1 MAIFN
6 SFLCVYQ
13 RVVVQ
18 PSQESR
24 SMIQDPLSCRF
35 IIPCWNLQRCW
46 YSQKKCQTMGY
57 TPYKYG
63 VYCILHINMDIYIY
77 IPMFYIFIS
86 IFISIYSIY
95 IYMVPPCFDD
105 PRILETKTRPIDFH
119 RRRASSGSV
128 SRAPC
133 VKCQWVDFSQKV
145 FTGNHG
151 FCQLYYIIL
160 LFMYIYRLYSI

>member
-6 SFLCVYQ
+6 SFLYVYQ

-63 VYCILHINMDIYIY
+63 VYCILHINMDIFPCFIYLYPYLYPYTPYIY
-77 IPMFYIFIS
+77 I
-86 IFISIYSIY
+86 Y
-95 IYMVPPCFDD
+95 IYGTPVFWRPAYSRNKNQTDRFSSAPSVIWICLQGTLRQVSMGWFLTESLHRKPW
-105 PRILETKTRPIDFH
+105 ILP
-119 RRRASSGSV
+119 A
-128 SRAPC
+128 
-133 VKCQWVDFSQKV
+133 
-145 FTGNHG
+145 
-151 FCQLYYIIL
+151 IL
-160 LFMYIYRLYSI
+160 HNITFYVHI

>member
-1 MAIFN
+1 
-6 SFLCVYQ
+6 
-13 RVVVQ
+13 
-18 PSQESR
+18 
-24 SMIQDPLSCRF
+24 
-35 IIPCWNLQRCW
+35 
-46 YSQKKCQTMGY
+46 MGY

-77 IPMFYIFIS
+77 IYIFPC
-86 IFISIYSIY
+86 FIYLYPYLYPYTPYIY

-105 PRILETKTRPIDFH
+105 PLILETKTRPIDFH

>member
-6 SFLCVYQ
+6 SFLYVYQ

-63 VYCILHINMDIYIY
+63 VYCILHINMDIFPCFIYLYPYLYPYTPYIY
-77 IPMFYIFIS
+77 IWYPRVLTTRVFSKQKPDRS
-86 IFISIYSIY
+86 IFIGAERHLDLS
-95 IYMVPPCFDD
+95 PGHP
-105 PRILETKTRPIDFH
+105 
-119 RRRASSGSV
+119 ASSVNGLISHRK
-128 SRAPC
+128 S
-133 VKCQWVDFSQKV
+133 SQE
-145 FTGNHG
+145 TMDSAS
-151 FCQLYYIIL
+151 YIT
-160 LFMYIYRLYSI
+160 